1 MTSRESSFIQRLIR
15 SRFLIVINLLVI
27 IFLGMSFGREMI
39 RSRLIEAD
47 IANLQAQAD
56 ELTQSTQ
63 DLLNLQ
69 TAMQTESFIEREAR
83 LKLGLKKPGE
93 TVVVIQEEGNGDTS
107 MISDDPL
114 DPLDLV
120 IDDETPQEELA
131 NPLKWWYYFFDKTA
145 FNTLVD

>member
-1 MTSRESSFIQRLIR
+1 MTSSRSPLIQRLIR
-15 SRFLIVINLLVI
+15 SRFFIVINLLVI
-27 IFLGMSFGREMI
+27 IFLGMSLGREMI
-39 RSRLIEAD
+39 RSRSIEAD
-47 IANLQAQAD
+47 IAHLQAQAD

-93 TVVVIQEEGNGDTS
+93 TVVVIQDEARDDS
-107 MISDDPL
+107 SVISDDPL
-114 DPLDLV
+114 DPLDFV
-120 IDDETPQEELA
+120 IDEQTPQEELA
-131 NPLKWWYYFFDKTA
+131 NPLKWWYYFFDKIA